1 MFLSLVSAIL
11 CEKCKPLT
19 LAALL
24 EAGMTDST
32 KDVRKR
38 RKENMEAGNNGD
50 GDDSLFGIWGD
61 NPAVEDVGKFI
72 DEIRGRRSEWQ
83 ER

>member
-1 MFLSLVSAIL
+1 
-11 CEKCKPLT
+11 
-19 LAALL
+19 
-24 EAGMTDST
+24 MTDST

-50 GDDSLFGIWGD
+50 GDDSLFVIWGD